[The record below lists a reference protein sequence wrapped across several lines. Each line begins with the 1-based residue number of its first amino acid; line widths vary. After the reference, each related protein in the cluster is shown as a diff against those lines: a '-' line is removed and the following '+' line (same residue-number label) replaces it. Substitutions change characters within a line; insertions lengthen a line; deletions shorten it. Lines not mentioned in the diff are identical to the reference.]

1 MRSGATP
8 LVARYARTAS
18 ARACDSRVLVAAEP
32 VLSVWPEISIL
43 IAGFATSE
51 AATISRI
58 VYESGLSAERPLS
71 NVTPRRTTG
80 VRASVNRMG
89 QPAASTLVPAAV
101 PGHLSLVS
109 STPSPSESL
118 ARWQPTLSTSVPAG
132 VFGHL
137 SMPSGTPSMSES
149 RGQPAL
155 STMAPAGVLGH

>member
-58 VYESGLSAERPLS
+58 VYESGLSAERPVS
-71 NVTPRRTTG
+71 NVTPRSTTG

-89 QPAASTLVPAAV
+89 QPAASTFVPAAV
-101 PGHLSLVS
+101 PGHLALGS
-109 STPSPSESL
+109 STPSPSPAL
-118 ARWQPTLSTSVPAG
+118 ARREPPPSTPVPPGGFRGLSVPLGGAAVSLCG
-132 VFGHL
+132 RQ
-137 SMPSGTPSMSES
+137 TP
-149 RGQPAL
+149 RGPR
-155 STMAPAGVLGH
+155 AP